1 MDNHEAA
8 PPRSGVGERSSAS
21 LDARLRALRERHT
34 TLSVLT
40 EIVHLSDRMVAIRAT
55 VSIDGQ
61 IRAHGHAAQ
70 AADQPGAFVAEA
82 ELLAVRQALLLGGFG
97 AGVDEPPLRSGDSAR
112 PPVSTTA
119 EGEAASQPQIPP
131 DPPTAAP
138 RAQRQRAT
146 EGAARR
152 AVAVQPLGDGMEAV
166 PAPTLFDLPTSAR
179 AAESAGA
186 VTDERV
192 APPSGALPV
201 AAGADAAPA
210 TTLPSAGREPA
221 PRPQRDR
228 SAERERARAR
238 AAVTTA
244 LGDGVAGDDGAG
256 AVQSVITTP
265 ADGADPAVEAAVPEV
280 HVVSVAVQ
288 GQADAAGDAVPT
300 PPTPLPAPPSAPPP
314 QRAADDA
321 APPPLAPPARPTP
334 TRRPR
339 ASASTTPATT
349 PAPDAP
355 PTQEQQRA
363 AWTRGRPIPAW
374 WPPERPLATKRVTKA
389 QVERLR
395 VVALDE
401 EITPA
406 LLDTYSIMLF
416 ERPVAELD
424 QTEYAIL
431 EERLDRTYPSPL
443 EETRARRLL
452 YPIAVGDAMPI
463 PPDHPVFIRWRDV
476 PPVVEEEPR
485 QPTTP
490 SWRTRG
496 TRAGGRRR

>member
-1 MDNHEAA
+1 MDSHEAA
-8 PPRSGVGERSSAS
+8 APRSGAGERASAG
-21 LDARLRALRERHT
+21 LDARLQALRERYT

-40 EIVHLSDRMVAIRAT
+40 EIVHLSDRMVAIRAS

-61 IRAHGHAAQ
+61 AKAHGHAAQ
-70 AADQPGAFVAEA
+70 AADRTGAFVAEA

-97 AGVDEPPLRSGDSAR
+97 ADAGASPLLAANSAR
-112 PPVSTTA
+112 PPVSTTV
-119 EGEAASQPQIPP
+119 EGEAGSEPQGAP
-131 DPPTAAP
+131 DSPTAAP
-138 RAQRQRAT
+138 RAQRRRAT

-152 AVAVQPLGDGMEAV
+152 VVAVQPPDDDTEVV
-166 PAPTLFDLPTSAR
+166 PAPTLFDLPTGAR
-179 AAESAGA
+179 PAEGA
-186 VTDERV
+186 ETVADGRV
-192 APPSGALPV
+192 APPSGSPP
-201 AAGADAAPA
+201 DATPA
-210 TTLPSAGREPA
+210 TPSLPEGREPA
-221 PRPQRDR
+221 PRPPRDR
-228 SAERERARAR
+228 SATRARARDR
-238 AAVTTA
+238 AAVTTP

-256 AVQSVITTP
+256 AVQSVDTPP
-265 ADGADPAVEAAVPEV
+265 ADGADPAVATAVSEV
-280 HVVSVAVQ
+280 PVSSVAVQ
-288 GQADAAGDAVPT
+288 GQAGAGGDAVTT
-300 PPTPLPAPPSAPPP
+300 PPPAPPSAPLP

-321 APPPLAPPARPTP
+321 APPSLAPPARPTP

-339 ASASTTPATT
+339 ASVGTTLATT

-406 LLDTYSIMLF
+406 LLDTYSTMLF
-416 ERPVAELD
+416 ERPVADLD

-476 PPVVEEEPR
+476 PPVVVEEPS